1 MGNKKNRAKA
11 NGGSDLFALRL
22 RLCRCIS
29 QPTQQRLRFFR
40 DRKNSSVLSNINTGS
55 LLSESSKIV
64 KMRNRENRAKPNGG
78 LDRHYGSHSGTAL
91 HHHSDQKLLEK
102 QKSTHLLTFALPT
115 FTRLRNFGS
124 IYFLSNGSGTDSVSF
139 GAGIFHLALIVLHVT
154 SSWKAQRR
162 DLFPVVTTSFRN
174 VKCSLQ
180 MRGY

>member
-40 DRKNSSVLSNINTGS
+40 YRKNSSVLSNINTGS

-91 HHHSDQKLLEK
+91 HHHSATKNFWKIKTQHFC
-102 QKSTHLLTFALPT
+102 SHLQCRRSPPGYGTLVWFICCQLGMGQTAFPLALTFPIKL
-115 FTRLRNFGS
+115 
-124 IYFLSNGSGTDSVSF
+124 
-139 GAGIFHLALIVLHVT
+139 
-154 SSWKAQRR
+154 W
-162 DLFPVVTTSFRN
+162 
-174 VKCSLQ
+174 
-180 MRGY
+180 

>member
-1 MGNKKNRAKA
+1 M
-11 NGGSDLFALRL
+11 
-22 RLCRCIS
+22 
-29 QPTQQRLRFFR
+29 
-40 DRKNSSVLSNINTGS
+40 
-55 LLSESSKIV
+55 SESSKIV

-102 QKSTHLLTFALPT
+102 QKSTHLLTFAMST
-115 FTRLRNFGS
+115 VTRLRNFGS

-162 DLFPVVTTSFRN
+162 ELFPVVTTSLRN

-180 MRGY
+180 VHIEVVQSPRPTERELGGRDRPPTLLHIP